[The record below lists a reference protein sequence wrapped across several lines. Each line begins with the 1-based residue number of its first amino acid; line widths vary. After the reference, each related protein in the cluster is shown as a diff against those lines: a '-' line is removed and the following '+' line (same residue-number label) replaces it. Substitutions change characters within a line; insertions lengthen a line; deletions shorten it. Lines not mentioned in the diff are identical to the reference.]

1 MVEIKAAQAAEFD
14 NLEASLIGAIDIG
27 GTKIAVAAVSGRGE
41 IVAQDE
47 WETDL
52 LLPEATVS
60 RMVNSLVCCSQSAGA
75 ALQGIGI
82 GCTGP
87 IDPKTGTVGDV
98 DLLPGWSGFPLVQ
111 RLADET
117 RLLVAM
123 ENDADA
129 AALAESQWGAGMGAS
144 RFIYVTVSTGIGTG
158 MVFDGELYRGA
169 NGSHPEAGHH
179 AIDPSGPLCYCG
191 ARGCW
196 ESLASGPAMVR
207 WMKSNAEDRNLTDG
221 LTARDVCNLARQGD
235 PLAVR
240 AMERQAE
247 HLGIGLANLIT
258 IFCPDV
264 IALGGG
270 VMQSADMF
278 FERAKHI
285 ARTRCALVPADQ
297 VTITPATLGTNA
309 ALLGAARVWQAR
321 FGDRNGNNAT

>member
-1 MVEIKAAQAAEFD
+1 MYPTL
-14 NLEASLIGAIDIG
+14 NLEAFLIGAVDIG
-27 GTKIAVAAVSGRGE
+27 GTKIAVAAISEHGE
-41 IVAQDE
+41 IAAQDE
-47 WETDL
+47 WRTGSL
-52 LLPEATVS
+52 SPEAAVS
-60 RMVNSLVCCSQSAGA
+60 RMAESLARYGKSAGA
-75 ALQGIGI
+75 ALRGIGI

-87 IDPKTGTVGDV
+87 VDTITGTVGDV

-117 RLLVAM
+117 RLSVAM

-129 AALAESQWGAGMGAS
+129 AALAESQWGAGKGAS
-144 RFIYVTVSTGIGTG
+144 RFIYVTISTGIGTG
-158 MVFDGELYRGA
+158 MVFDRELYRGA

-207 WMKSNAEDRNLTDG
+207 WMTSNAGHQNYADG
-221 LTARDVCNLARQGD
+221 LTARDVCNLAREGD
-235 PLAVR
+235 PLAVS

-247 HLGIGLANLIT
+247 YLGIGLANLIT
-258 IFCPDV
+258 MFCPDA

-270 VMQSADMF
+270 VMRSADMF
-278 FERAKHI
+278 LERAKHI
-285 ARTRCALVPADQ
+285 ARTRCALVPPDQ
-297 VTITPATLGTNA
+297 VTITRATLGVNA

-321 FGDRNGNNAT
+321 FGDRNET